1 MIQQVEETVV
11 LKQEIPW
18 LRNYRSDVFHAG
30 RLARI
35 CFSLLI
41 VYGLSGCTA
50 AWRAPV
56 EARGAHSPP
65 TSAKSARGSIRAD
78 EYRVRKGDTL
88 VGIAW
93 QKGVDYRSIASW
105 NGIPPPYRIYPGQT
119 LRLKPPP
126 RTTNTSAVQT
136 SKARPIPATRPTVK
150 STKATA
156 PKPASRQ
163 ASKAVAAKTRLA
175 WRWPVKGRVVS
186 SFKAGDPLRKGI
198 KIAGRS
204 GKSIV
209 AAESGKVV
217 YSGSGLIGYGRLIIV
232 KHNDNYLS
240 AYGHNRKILVK
251 EGDWVT
257 KGKKIAEMGTANSG
271 DPMLHFEIRR
281 DGKPVDPMR
290 RLPRL

>member
-1 MIQQVEETVV
+1 MIERGEETVA
-11 LKQEIPW
+11 LKQEFFRLPDA
-18 LRNYRSDVFHAG
+18 RNDLFPRG
-30 RLARI
+30 RLVRV
-35 CFSLLI
+35 CVFLLI
-41 VYGLSGCTA
+41 TYALAGCTA

-56 EARGAHSPP
+56 ETRGTHPAPS
-65 TSAKSARGSIRAD
+65 SAKLPRGSIRAD
-78 EYRVRKGDTL
+78 EYRVRRGDTL
-88 VGIAW
+88 VSIAW

-119 LRLKPPP
+119 LRLKPPV
-126 RTTNTSAVQT
+126 RGDNTSPVKTA
-136 SKARPIPATRPTVK
+136 KARPIPATRTAKPIE
-150 STKATA
+150 ATA
-156 PKPASRQ
+156 PKSTSRKTSKPA
-163 ASKAVAAKTRLA
+163 AAKTRLA
-175 WRWPVKGRVVS
+175 WRWPAKGRIVS

-204 GKSIV
+204 GNSIV

-251 EGDWVT
+251 EGDRVT
-257 KGKKIAEMGTANSG
+257 KGIKIAEMGTANSG

-290 RLPRL
+290 LLPRL